1 MRLVCGAMY
10 AELHRPLT
18 IDSSRRRWLRPT
30 AGDGGLLLAFL
41 VLAGLSAFPAY
52 LDRPERGSGD
62 RLAERAAQLAANAT
76 TEIAEP
82 SSRRT
87 RGGALSIDVD
97 AALAKQRLGEQ
108 PMAADAPYQPA
119 TVTVMDVADLR
130 QSPMMAHLPD
140 DALIEKTEYGPLP
153 MRGPDGRR
161 PFDVYAGRSS
171 GRLGARI
178 AIVVGGLG
186 ISQTGTQAAIQA
198 LPPGVTFAFAA
209 NGNSLDRWMQAARRE
224 GHEIL
229 LQVPMEPVGYP
240 TVDPGENT
248 VTAEAMRG
256 EDFSALYASLGRLT
270 NYVGIMNYMGGQL
283 SANAVALDPLMREL
297 SRRGL
302 MYLDDGS
309 SMRSVAGDVAQLAS
323 VPAAT
328 TDMVLDA
335 VQEPGEIRRRLD
347 QLEQA
352 ARAKG
357 TAVGVA
363 SAFEASTAVIA
374 DWIAEAEKRG
384 VEIIPVSAA
393 ALDPE
398 RR

>member
-1 MRLVCGAMY
+1 M
-10 AELHRPLT
+10 
-18 IDSSRRRWLRPT
+18 
-30 AGDGGLLLAFL
+30 LALL

-52 LDRPERGSGD
+52 WDRPERRSGD
-62 RLAERAAQLAANAT
+62 MLAERAAALAANT
-76 TEIAEP
+76 PAENAKS

-97 AALAKQRLGEQ
+97 AALAEQRLAGRQ
-108 PMAADAPYQPA
+108 MAADMPYQPA
-119 TVTVMDVADLR
+119 TVTVMDIADLR

-140 DALIEKTEYGPLP
+140 DDLIEETDYGPLP

-161 PFDVYAGRSS
+161 PFDVYAGRAS
-171 GRLGARI
+171 GRSGARV

-198 LPPGVTFAFAA
+198 LPPGITFAFAA

-229 LQVPMEPVGYP
+229 LQVPMEPAGYP

-248 VTAEAMRG
+248 ITVEAMRG

-283 SANAVALDPLMREL
+283 SANALALDPLMREL

-309 SMRSVAGDVAQLAS
+309 SMRSVAGDVAEIAS

-335 VQEPGEIRRRLD
+335 VQDPNEIRRRLD
-347 QLEQA
+347 QLEQV

-357 TAVGVA
+357 SAIGVA
-363 SAFEASTAVIA
+363 SAFEASTEVIA
-374 DWIAEAEKRG
+374 AWIAEAEKRG